1 MDGVISIA
9 YTVSGVEAVLADL
22 ARIKPE
28 NAGAIVVD
36 YLRDTLAPDAATY
49 PPELPNQRYVRTGTL
64 RRGWLEAEPTVS
76 ASGTD
81 LLAVLE
87 NSTTYGDYVMGDA
100 QAAVH
105 QGRWRTVDMLMDA
118 HEAGVAQA
126 IEQGLVP

>member
-28 NAGAIVVD
+28 SARAVVVD
-36 YLRDTLAPDAATY
+36 YLKDTLAPDAAAY
-49 PPELPNQRYVRTGTL
+49 PPPPDGSTYVRTETL
-64 RRGWLEAEPTVS
+64 KRGWLEAEPTVS

-87 NSTTYGDYVMGDA
+87 NSTAYGDYVQGDE
-100 QAAVH
+100 QAAIH

-118 HEAGVAQA
+118 HEDGVAQA